1 MALTQI
7 QTKILLWYDTFV
19 QAKMVIPLWY
29 TIIAGCMIA
38 TWLIIRFGYRLI
50 RCTWLRTS
58 HLFIL
63 KNLIYPHLFKRLL
76 FMGAITRFK
85 AIMVILYLSGNI
97 LYIVVPTASRT
108 EISTRAAIMSA
119 INLIPL
125 LCGPRLALASEMLGI
140 SLRTHFGI
148 HKWIGRTAIAEALLH
163 IIISVISEQPF
174 AWTAMKLSG
183 VIV

>member
-1 MALTQI
+1 MLFRSLV
-7 QTKILLWYDTFV
+7 K
-19 QAKMVIPLWY
+19 
-29 TIIAGCMIA
+29 
-38 TWLIIRFGYRLI
+38 
-50 RCTWLRTS
+50 CTWLRTS

-63 KNLIYPHLFKRLL
+63 KNLVYPHLFKRLL

-85 AIMVILYLSGNI
+85 AIIITLYLSGNI
-97 LYIVVPTASRT
+97 LYIVIPKATRT

-125 LCGPRLALASEMLGI
+125 LCGPRLTLASEMLGI

-148 HKWIGRTAIAEALLH
+148 HKWIGRAAIAEALLH
-163 IIISVISEQPF
+163 IVISAISEQPF
-174 AWTAMKLSG
+174 AWTAMNISG